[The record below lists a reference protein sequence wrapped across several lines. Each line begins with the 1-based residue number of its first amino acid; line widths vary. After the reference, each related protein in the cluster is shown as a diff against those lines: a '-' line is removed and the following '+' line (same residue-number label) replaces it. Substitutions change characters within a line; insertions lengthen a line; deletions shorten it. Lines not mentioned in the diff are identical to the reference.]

1 MLKNYILIVLRNI
14 ERYKGYSFIN
24 IFGLSLG
31 LTFSVLLLL
40 YINYEFSY
48 DRYHHQARQIYRVAA
63 DAVIKDDYF
72 SIAATP
78 APLGPILKQEF
89 NEVIEFTRIVDL
101 KREMVVVGDNQFF
114 ENDFY
119 YADPGV
125 FKMFDFKL
133 LSGDLYECLSEK
145 DAIVI
150 SETLAEK
157 YFGTAE
163 AVGKTIYFGG
173 NRNPLQVTGVLEDVR
188 PNSHFVPA
196 AFISYRHLPA
206 ERTNNWLNFGDYT
219 YILLPRN
226 YPSEQFLPKL
236 EAVYLEY
243 MDEMFYQFNSSA
255 SFFLQPLTD
264 IHLYSKLQAEIR
276 PGGEISYIYIF
287 SAIAL
292 FMIIIASINYMNLA
306 TARSVKRAKEVGLRK
321 LVGSYK
327 VQLMKQFIVE
337 SVIFSTISM
346 IVSLIAIKYL
356 IGPFAAISGKAID
369 LSVLASPGIII
380 ALLGVILLVGLL
392 AGSYPAFYLSRLNTV
407 EVLKGKLYGS
417 LGNLSLRKMLV
428 IIQFGLSSIMLI
440 CTWVVYDQLNYLNDK
455 DLGFN
460 DQNLVRVPLHSE
472 SLKASFDRLSD
483 LWEPHENIEFVAS
496 GECTPGT
503 GDFFQPAFYIE
514 SSQGEMLEH
523 LLLNFDIDDRYLP
536 GLGIQLLEGRNFSRD
551 SPTDSLD
558 AVIVN
563 QTLVNKMGW
572 ENPLGKRIDIVVNED
587 FKIKSARVIGVTRDF
602 HIRSLH
608 EKIEPM
614 VLTFSIPNRF
624 MLIKIKD
631 KEIKRTLN
639 FMHEVWDKHIT
650 EAPFDYS
657 FVDDDLRK
665 YYIEDE
671 RKGKIFAVF
680 SGVTILI
687 ACLGLFG
694 LASFT
699 ASQRKREISIRKVN
713 GATFSDIIFLVAKDY
728 LVLIGISILLAWPF
742 AYYFVANWLQ
752 NFAYSVS
759 IKPATFILTA
769 IVTIIITI
777 LTISFH
783 ATKAAYTNPVK
794 PLKVE

>member
-1 MLKNYILIVLRNI
+1 MLKNYVLIVLRNI

-40 YINYEFSY
+40 YINYEFSF
-48 DRYHHQARQIYRVAA
+48 DRYHHQAGQIYRVAA
-63 DAVIKDDYF
+63 DAVVKDDYF

-78 APLGPILKQEF
+78 SPLGPVLKKEF

-101 KREMVVVGDNQFF
+101 KREMVIVGDDQYF
-114 ENDFY
+114 ENNFF

-125 FKMFDFKL
+125 FKMFDFNL
-133 LSGDLYECLSEK
+133 LVGDLYECLSEN

-157 YFGTAE
+157 YFGTVE
-163 AVGKTIYFGG
+163 AVGETIYFGG
-173 NRNPLQVTGVLEDVR
+173 NRKPLQVTGVLEDVP
-188 PNSHFVPA
+188 PNSHFIPA
-196 AFISYRHLPA
+196 AFISYRHLSG
-206 ERTNNWLNFGDYT
+206 ETTKNWVNFSDYT
-219 YILLPRN
+219 YLLLPKN
-226 YPSEQFLPKL
+226 YQPDQFLPNL
-236 EAVYLEY
+236 EEVYLHY
-243 MDEMFYQFNSSA
+243 MEDMFYQFNSSA

-292 FMIIIASINYMNLA
+292 FMIVIASINYMNLA

-327 VQLMKQFIVE
+327 TQLIKQFIVE
-337 SVIFSTISM
+337 SVIFTTISM
-346 IVSLIAIKYL
+346 IISLISIKYL
-356 IGPFAAISGKAID
+356 VKPFATVSGKAID
-369 LSVLASPGIII
+369 LSILTSPTVIIT
-380 ALLGVILLVGLL
+380 LLGVILLVGLL

-407 EVLKGKLYGS
+407 EVLKGKLYGD

-428 IIQFGLSSIMLI
+428 VTQFGLSSIMLI
-440 CTWVVYDQLNYLNDK
+440 CTWVVYDQLDYLSDK

-460 DQNLVRVPLHSE
+460 DKNIVRVPLHSE
-472 SLKASFDRLSD
+472 SLKAASGRLAH
-483 LWEPHENIEFVAS
+483 LWESNDGVEFIAS

-503 GDFFQPAFYIE
+503 GEFIQSAFYVE
-514 SSQGEMLEH
+514 SAQGDMEEH
-523 LLLNFDIDDRYLP
+523 LLLTFDVDQHYLP
-536 GLGIQLLEGRNFSRD
+536 SLGVQLLDGRNFSLEF
-551 SPTDSLD
+551 PADSLD

-572 ENPLGKRIDIVVNED
+572 ENPLGKRIDILVNED
-587 FKIKSARVIGVTRDF
+587 FRIRNARVIGVTQDF

-614 VLTFSIPNRF
+614 VLTFNVVNQF
-624 MLIKIKD
+624 MLVKV
-631 KEIKRTLN
+631 KEKEVKATLK
-639 FMHEVWDKHIT
+639 FMHEIWDKYIT

-657 FVDDDLRK
+657 FVDDDLRE

-680 SGVTILI
+680 SGITILI

-728 LVLIGISILLAWPF
+728 LVLIGISILVAWPF
-742 AYYFVANWLQ
+742 AYYFVVNWLQ

-759 IKPATFILTA
+759 IKPATFVLTA
-769 IVTIIITI
+769 IVTVIITI

-783 ATKAAYTNPVK
+783 ATRAAFTNPVN
-794 PLKVE
+794 PLKME

>member
-40 YINYEFSY
+40 YINFEFSY
-48 DRYHHQARQIYRVAA
+48 DQYHHQAKQIYRVATN
-63 DAVIKDDYF
+63 AVVKDDYF
-72 SIAATP
+72 SIATTP
-78 APLGPILKQEF
+78 APLGPVLKKGS

-101 KREMVVVGDNQFF
+101 KREMVIVGENQFF
-114 ENDFY
+114 ENDFF
-119 YADPGV
+119 YADPGI
-125 FKMFDFKL
+125 FKMFDFEL
-133 LSGDLYECLSEK
+133 LAGDPYACLNEK

-150 SETLAEK
+150 SQTLAEK
-157 YFGTAE
+157 YFGTIE
-163 AVGKTIYFGG
+163 AVGQTIYFGG
-173 NRNPLQVTGVLEDVR
+173 NRKPLRVTGVLENIR

-196 AFISYRHLPA
+196 AFISYQQLPQ
-206 ERTNNWLNFGDYT
+206 ERAKNWVNFSDYT
-219 YILLPRN
+219 YLLLPKN
-226 YPSEQFLPKL
+226 YPPEKFLPKL
-236 EAVYLEY
+236 EEVYEGH
-243 MDEMFYQFNSSA
+243 MEDMFYQFNSSA

-264 IHLYSKLQAEIR
+264 IHLYSKLQAEVR
-276 PGGEISYIYIF
+276 PGGEISYVYIF
-287 SAIAL
+287 SAIAV
-292 FMIIIASINYMNLA
+292 FMIIIASINYMNLS

-337 SVIFSTISM
+337 SVIFTTISM
-346 IVSLIAIKYL
+346 ITSLIAIRYL
-356 IGPFAAISGKAID
+356 VKPFSAISGKAID
-369 LSVLASPGIII
+369 LSVLTSPGIIMVI
-380 ALLGVILLVGLL
+380 LGVVLFVGLL

-428 IIQFGLSSIMLI
+428 ITQFGLSSIMLI

-455 DLGFN
+455 DLGF
-460 DQNLVRVPLHSE
+460 DDKSLVRVPLHSE
-472 SLKASFDRLSD
+472 SLKAAAGRLAD
-483 LWEPHENIEFVAS
+483 LWGSHEGVELIAS

-503 GDFFQPAFYIE
+503 GDFVQSAFYVE
-514 SSQGEMLEH
+514 SSQGEMQEH
-523 LLLNFDIDDRYLP
+523 LLLNFNIDQHYLP
-536 GLGIQLLEGRNFSRD
+536 GLGIKLLDGRNFSLEF
-551 SPTDSLD
+551 PTDSLD

-572 ENPLGKRIDIVVNED
+572 ENPVGKRVEIMVNKG
-587 FKIKSARVIGVTRDF
+587 FRIKNARVVGVIKDF

-614 VLTFSIPNRF
+614 VLTFNTSNRF
-624 MLIKIKD
+624 MLIKMRDNGIKG
-631 KEIKRTLN
+631 TLN
-639 FMHEVWDKHIT
+639 FMHGVWDKYIT

-680 SGVTILI
+680 SGITILI

-728 LVLIGISILLAWPF
+728 LVLIGISILVAWPF

-759 IKPATFILTA
+759 IKPVTFVLTA

-783 ATKAAYTNPVK
+783 ATKAAFTNPVN

>member
-14 ERYKGYSFIN
+14 ERYKMYSFIN

-48 DRYHHQARQIYRVAA
+48 DRYHHQARQIYRIAA

-72 SIAATP
+72 SIATTP
-78 APLGPILKQEF
+78 APLGPVLKREF
-89 NEVIEFTRIVDL
+89 NEVIEFTRVVDL
-101 KREMVVVGDNQFF
+101 KREMVAVDDNRFF

-119 YADPGV
+119 YADPGI
-125 FKMFDFKL
+125 FKMFDFNL
-133 LSGDLYECLSEK
+133 LHGDPYTCLNEEH
-145 DAIVI
+145 AIVI
-150 SETLAEK
+150 SKTLAEK
-157 YFGTAE
+157 YFGTVE
-163 AVGKTIYFGG
+163 ALGKKIYFGG
-173 NRNPLQVTGVLEDVR
+173 NRQPLKVTGVLEDIR

-196 AFISYRHLPA
+196 ALISYRNIPR
-206 ERTNNWLNFGDYT
+206 ERTTNWVNFSDYT
-219 YILLPRN
+219 YVLLPKN
-226 YPSEQFLPKL
+226 YPPDQFLPRLK
-236 EAVYLEY
+236 EVYNRY
-243 MDEMFYQFNSSA
+243 MEEIFYQFNASA

-264 IHLYSKLQAEIR
+264 IHLYSKLQAEVR

-306 TARSVKRAKEVGLRK
+306 TAGSVKRAKEVGLRK

-327 VQLMKQFIVE
+327 TQLMKQFIVE
-337 SVIFSTISM
+337 SVIFTTLSM
-346 IVSLIAIKYL
+346 IVSLISIKYL
-356 IGPFAAISGKAID
+356 VGPFAAISGKAID
-369 LSVLASPGIII
+369 LSVLTSPGIMM
-380 ALLGVILLVGLL
+380 ALLGIILLVGLM
-392 AGSYPAFYLSRLNTV
+392 AGSYPAFYLSRLNAI
-407 EVLKGKLYGS
+407 EVLKGKFYGN
-417 LGNLSLRKMLV
+417 LGNLSLRKILV
-428 IIQFGLSSIMLI
+428 ITQFGLSSIMLI
-440 CTWVVYDQLNYLNDK
+440 CTWVVYDQLNYLSDK
-455 DLGFN
+455 DLGF
-460 DQNLVRVPLHSE
+460 DERNLVRIPLHSE
-472 SLKASFDRLSD
+472 SLKSKFNQLSTF
-483 LWEPHENIEFVAS
+483 WESHENIEFVAS

-503 GDFFQPAFYIE
+503 GDFIQSAFYVE
-514 SSQGEMLEH
+514 SNHGRMQER
-523 LLLNFDIDDRYLP
+523 LLLNFNVDEQYLP
-536 GLGIQLLEGRNFSRD
+536 SLGIQLLEGRNFSRQ
-551 SPTDSLD
+551 SPADSLD

-572 ENPLGKRIDIVVNED
+572 QKPVGMRVDIVVNED
-587 FKIKSARVIGVTRDF
+587 YKIKNAKVIGVIRDF
-602 HIRSLH
+602 HMRSLH

-614 VLTFSIPNRF
+614 VLTYKAHNQF

-631 KEIKRTLN
+631 KEIKSTLN

-680 SGVTILI
+680 SGITILI

-728 LVLIGISILLAWPF
+728 LVLIGISIVLAWPF
-742 AYYFVANWLQ
+742 AYYFVINWLQ

-759 IKPATFILTA
+759 VKPATFVLTA

-783 ATKAAYTNPVK
+783 ATKAACTNPVK